1 MAGQKI
7 TYDKHCKVEFGTY
20 VQVNEKN
27 NNSMEPRPS
36 GAIAHRPTKN
46 EQGCITFSAY
56 TLEKNSK
63 KKLDRIVY
71 AKRRSRAMHRL
82 AAASEQ
88 AEGITFTDKNGNFIT
103 ENDQEDKNAT
113 DYAHIPVINN
123 DNGEHM
129 SFNREEMGNEGN
141 DQAIIGVEEQDNV
154 TNNNVLEQA
163 ITGLN
168 KQDNMTSNNV
178 S

>member
-1 MAGQKI
+1 
-7 TYDKHCKVEFGTY
+7 
-20 VQVNEKN
+20 
-27 NNSMEPRPS
+27 
-36 GAIAHRPTKN
+36 
-46 EQGCITFSAY
+46 
-56 TLEKNSK
+56 
-63 KKLDRIVY
+63 
-71 AKRRSRAMHRL
+71 MHRL

-141 DQAIIGVEEQDNV
+141 DQAIIGVDEQDNV
-154 TNNNVLEQA
+154 TNNNVLEET
-163 ITGLN
+163 ITGVN

-178 S
+178 SEQNAGVEENEHEKIGALLEEENDPDEYLTLGDINIRLEMNASNREST